1 MSAVRLRGRTS
12 RRSAV
17 AAGLVGLLSLS
28 AAALGARQEAVALD
42 LTFQQRPSEF
52 STSGLK
58 GSDVAFATV
67 PADVSDAENGTR
79 QVDVLRGGFSEAQ
92 LDGLCIS
99 QRQTLLGAPY
109 TIRVTAG
116 DGKPG
121 THDIKS
127 ATATFDLTQVSG
139 GSDPGIALQGTVQI
153 GQTASDVT
161 TVPGLD
167 NPLGAPGGGKYI
179 AIDASSGEL
188 SEVRGTVYGFSI
200 SDAADIPGL
209 VMEILP
215 GDRGCDSIDLPS

>member
-1 MSAVRLRGRTS
+1 MSAIRMRGRTS
-12 RRSAV
+12 RRPAM
-17 AAGLVGLLSLS
+17 AAGLVGLLTLS
-28 AAALGARQEAVALD
+28 GAALGARQEAVALD

-67 PADVSDAENGTR
+67 PADVSDGESGTR
-79 QVDVLRGGFSEAQ
+79 QVAVLRGGFSQAR

-116 DGKPG
+116 DGKLG

-161 TVPGLD
+161 TVPGRD